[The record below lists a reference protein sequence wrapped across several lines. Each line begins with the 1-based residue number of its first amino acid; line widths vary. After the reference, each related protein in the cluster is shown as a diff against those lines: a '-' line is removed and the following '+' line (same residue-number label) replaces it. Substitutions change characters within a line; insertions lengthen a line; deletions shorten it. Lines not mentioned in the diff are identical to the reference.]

1 MRNYQRSLRRQQVK
15 ETVSEEKTDSFKSL
29 EKIKEILE
37 DKNDEDSLIKIRT
50 VIDTFF
56 QKKEETMLSD
66 LLPAQAIQ
74 IGVECSDWK
83 EAIKASAQYLI
94 KKGAINDIMLM
105 L

>member
-1 MRNYQRSLRRQQVK
+1 M
-15 ETVSEEKTDSFKSL
+15 

-37 DKNDEDSLIKIRT
+37 DDEEEIATGKDKNQSIDS
-50 VIDTFF
+50 FF

-83 EAIKASAQYLI
+83 GAIEASAKYLL
-94 KKGAINDIMLM
+94 KTWCYQ
-105 L
+105 